1 MTEPESEVRVVAI
14 DDDPLSLDLIQSAL
28 ESEGVAVRGATDPE
42 EGWAVV
48 REQRPQIVVLDLVMP
63 GLSGL
68 ELLDRILEWD
78 PGTNVVLL
86 TGQYSTDSAVEAI
99 RKGACDYLTKPISVE
114 ALRQRISRLLDE
126 ARVRSRALQL
136 ESELLHAYQFE
147 TMIGRSPLMLE
158 VFSRIR
164 RVAPH
169 FRTVLVTGETGTGKE
184 LVARALHRLSP
195 AALGPFVACNCSAIA
210 DTLFES
216 ELFGYMRG
224 AFTGATQDK
233 IGMIEYAQ
241 GGTLFLDEIGDMPLG
256 VQSKLLRVL
265 QNREVQRVGSPAVR
279 RVDVRVVAVTNRDL
293 RALAAGKQ
301 FRDDLYYRLSMIEI
315 EVPPLVQRREDLPL
329 LQRYFIEN
337 FAGQYQRVV
346 KGLTRRTQSLLT
358 RYSWPGNVR
367 ELENVLGY
375 ACMMAEKDFI
385 DIRDLPEYLRKQAA
399 PGAVE
404 DEQLLPLDELERRHA
419 RRVLDRVGGNRVRAA
434 EVLGISRATLYRLL
448 AESKAAPLQQQAS
461 RMERA

>member
-1 MTEPESEVRVVAI
+1 
-14 DDDPLSLDLIQSAL
+14 
-28 ESEGVAVRGATDPE
+28 
-42 EGWAVV
+42 
-48 REQRPQIVVLDLVMP
+48 
-63 GLSGL
+63 
-68 ELLDRILEWD
+68 
-78 PGTNVVLL
+78 
-86 TGQYSTDSAVEAI
+86 
-99 RKGACDYLTKPISVE
+99 
-114 ALRQRISRLLDE
+114 
-126 ARVRSRALQL
+126 
-136 ESELLHAYQFE
+136 
-147 TMIGRSPLMLE
+147 
-158 VFSRIR
+158 
-164 RVAPH
+164 
-169 FRTVLVTGETGTGKE
+169 
-184 LVARALHRLSP
+184 
-195 AALGPFVACNCSAIA
+195 
-210 DTLFES
+210 
-216 ELFGYMRG
+216 LFGYMRG